1 MTNHFRLAA
10 VSAAAVIVCSPVY
23 AQQQLIEQAAAA
35 MGGRE
40 RVLAART
47 LVMEGEGTN
56 GNLGQDMTPDANGQ
70 RFKLSDYKR
79 SIDLAQ
85 NRARTEQTRTPD
97 FVYFQG
103 PQPQKQVLGIDGDVA
118 YNIAPT
124 GAATRVAGQAAWD
137 RRIEYYHHPLTIV
150 RAALAPGAK
159 LSNERTEGHERLVDV
174 GVADGM
180 QVTLAIDTATT
191 HPSRV
196 ISKTDNPVLGD
207 VLVETTFG
215 DYATVGL
222 LELPATL
229 TTKTDKF
236 ITAEVHVARQ
246 TVNADTG
253 DLAAPP
259 PTPPTAGAPAAASG
273 VTVTSEA
280 VAPGIWLLAGQSHHS
295 VLVEFT
301 DHLALIEAPQSEARA
316 LAVIAKA
323 REIRPGKRLTQVVM
337 THHHFDHSGG
347 IRAAISEGLAVVTHD
362 GNAAFVQEIAK
373 RPHTL
378 VPDALSKSPKPATV
392 VPVGAP
398 LTIQDA
404 SMAMVVYPIA
414 GNPHTDTMVMAYF
427 PNAKVLV
434 QADVFPQPAAPAYQ
448 SNLLENIRK
457 HSLQVERIV
466 GIHGTIQPFSA
477 LEQAVGA
484 AK

>member
-1 MTNHFRLAA
+1 
-10 VSAAAVIVCSPVY
+10 
-23 AQQQLIEQAAAA
+23 
-35 MGGRE
+35 
-40 RVLAART
+40 
-47 LVMEGEGTN
+47 
-56 GNLGQDMTPDANGQ
+56 
-70 RFKLSDYKR
+70 
-79 SIDLAQ
+79 
-85 NRARTEQTRTPD
+85 
-97 FVYFQG
+97 
-103 PQPQKQVLGIDGDVA
+103 
-118 YNIAPT
+118 
-124 GAATRVAGQAAWD
+124 
-137 RRIEYYHHPLTIV
+137 
-150 RAALAPGAK
+150 
-159 LSNERTEGHERLVDV
+159 
-174 GVADGM
+174 
-180 QVTLAIDTATT
+180 
-191 HPSRV
+191 
-196 ISKTDNPVLGD
+196 
-207 VLVETTFG
+207 
-215 DYATVGL
+215 
-222 LELPATL
+222 
-229 TTKTDKF
+229 
-236 ITAEVHVARQ
+236 
-246 TVNADTG
+246 
-253 DLAAPP
+253 
-259 PTPPTAGAPAAASG
+259 